1 MQIKEKIERG
11 EFFCAPGIPDMIS
24 AIVAKKIGFDAVY
37 ASGYWMGASAYG
49 LPDAG
54 IITLTQ
60 MVDRVSTLVDVVGD
74 AAVIADADTGFG
86 GLLNVRETVRLYEK
100 AGAQIIQLEDQEF
113 PKKCGHLDGK
123 RLEDIDTMVK
133 KIKVAKDSIEGKS
146 TLIAARTDSHQSEGL
161 SGVMKRLD
169 CYINAGAD
177 IVFPEALQTE
187 EEMHEVCS
195 SFEVPVMANMA
206 DGGVTPISDAK
217 SLSDLGFAFAIFPG
231 TAALAG
237 AAAVEKVLNRL
248 KSTGTS
254 VHHDIELF
262 DFSEF
267 CQLIGFDD
275 IGDFEER
282 WLNPIEKEKP
292 S

>member
-1 MQIKEKIERG
+1 MAD
-11 EFFCAPGIPDMIS
+11 FTT
-24 AIVAKKIGFDAVY
+24 
-37 ASGYWMGASAYG
+37 
-49 LPDAG
+49 LPPELMD
-54 IITLTQ
+54 L
-60 MVDRVSTLVDVVGD
+60 GD
-74 AAVIADADTGFG
+74 AAGTAAFDVMQG
-86 GLLNVRETVRLYEK
+86 GGSFDECMT
-100 AGAQIIQLEDQEF
+100 AGMDVM
-113 PKKCGHLDGK
+113 
-123 RLEDIDTMVK
+123 T
-133 KIKVAKDSIEGKS
+133 EG
-146 TLIAARTDSHQSEGL
+146 G
-161 SGVMKRLD
+161 MP
-169 CYINAGAD
+169 
-177 IVFPEALQTE
+177 PE
-187 EEMHEVCS
+187 
-195 SFEVPVMANMA
+195 VMANMA